1 MQSKEW
7 HEEIIANIGKAIDNA
22 REGKSDRWI
31 SERTEKLGN
40 PLSRTAVSE
49 YRRGVRKTISIGDWL
64 VLAAAL
70 GVPPVSL
77 LFPELP
83 DGRINLLPATGEVN
97 QLDALMWI
105 AGERQTLPSGFNPL
119 FSLDTGEEMGEV
131 EGRREYRS
139 GSFEAEQGP
148 LDLRHEQH
156 PSREQ
161 SLLSNVRQM
170 QKILTEMQ
178 EIQGLFDFVGQLGEG
193 ASRQQALETYI
204 NRLQKKQ
211 AELEEVE
218 SRIETLGGVIRE
230 EHVVEYGQNG
240 ER

>member
-7 HEEIIANIGKAIDNA
+7 QEEIIANIGRAIDRA

-49 YRRGVRKTISIGDWL
+49 YRRGVRKTISVADWL
-64 VLAAAL
+64 TLAAAL

-83 DGRINLLPATGEVN
+83 DGRLNLLPATGEVN

-105 AGERQTLPSGFNPL
+105 AGERQTLPVGFNPL
-119 FSLDTGEEMGEV
+119 FSLDTVEEMGEV
-131 EGRREYRS
+131 EGRREYRT
-139 GSFEAEQGP
+139 GSFETEQGP

-156 PSREQ
+156 PSREL
-161 SLLSNVRQM
+161 SLLTNVRQL
-170 QKILTEMQ
+170 QEILKEIQ
-178 EIQGLFDFVGQLGEG
+178 QIQGLFNFLGQLGEE
-193 ASRQQALETYI
+193 ASKQQALETYI

-230 EHVVEYGQNG
+230 EHLAEYGQDG
-240 ER
+240 EY